1 MLEALEVV
9 AAARPARVLTALLA
23 LSALAGCVHQ
33 TPSSPPPAAVP
44 ENSGPRTGTPAAAP
58 DVTSTPAVPAA
69 PAASANPAP
78 GVASPPP
85 PAPSAPVRA
94 NTGTAT
100 HAPAPKRP
108 APAPAAPGSAAAG
121 PGPAASAAPPAL
133 DLASLEVRLRDT
145 HAIGVFTKLSLKNQ
159 VDDLLA
165 QFRAFYAGQ
174 GGLTLAGLR
183 HSYELLLMKVAT
195 LLQDA
200 DPGLASAV
208 SASREAI
215 WAILSDR
222 NRFNSL

>member
-1 MLEALEVV
+1 MLEAREVV
-9 AAARPARVLTALLA
+9 AAACPARVLTALLA

-44 ENSGPRTGTPAAAP
+44 ASPAAVTPA
-58 DVTSTPAVPAA
+58 PAGPAA

-78 GVASPPP
+78 GAASPPP
-85 PAPSAPVRA
+85 PAPSAPLRA

-108 APAPAAPGSAAAG
+108 APAAAAPGSAAAG
-121 PGPAASAAPPAL
+121 SAGAGPGTAASAAPPAL
-133 DLASLEVRLRDT
+133 DLASLEARLRDT
-145 HAIGVFTKLSLKNQ
+145 HAIGLFTKLSLKNQ

-165 QFRAFYAGQ
+165 QFRAFYAGH

-183 HSYELLLMKVAT
+183 HSYELLLMKVVT

-222 NRFNSL
+222 NRFNGL

>member
-1 MLEALEVV
+1 MLEAREVV
-9 AAARPARVLTALLA
+9 AAARAARVLTALLA
-23 LSALAGCVHQ
+23 ISALVGCVHQ
-33 TPSSPPPAAVP
+33 TASSPPPAATP
-44 ENSGPRTGTPAAAP
+44 ANPGPSTGTPASSAA
-58 DVTSTPAVPAA
+58 VTPAPAG

-85 PAPSAPVRA
+85 PAPSTPVRA

-100 HAPAPKRP
+100 HAPVPKRP
-108 APAPAAPGSAAAG
+108 APAPAAPGSAAAS
-121 PGPAASAAPPAL
+121 PAPATSAAPPAL
-133 DLASLEVRLRDT
+133 DLASLEARLRDT

-183 HSYELLLMKVAT
+183 HSYELLLMKVVT
-195 LLQDA
+195 LLEDA